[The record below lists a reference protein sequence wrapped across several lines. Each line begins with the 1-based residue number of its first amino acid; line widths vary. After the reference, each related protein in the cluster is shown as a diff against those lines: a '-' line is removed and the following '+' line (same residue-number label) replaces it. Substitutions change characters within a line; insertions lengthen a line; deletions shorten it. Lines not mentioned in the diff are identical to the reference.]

1 VTDFTERLE
10 QTWESSGEI
19 PTWAKEL
26 LTLNVVLTEKVRLLT
41 PLHTPETLSRVRLA
55 IEAIDRE
62 FGEFL
67 VSREGGE

>member
-1 VTDFTERLE
+1 VTNLTQKLE

-41 PLHTPETLSRVRLA
+41 PLHTPEFASKVRLA

-67 VSREGGE
+67 VSKEGGE